1 MNGFRNVAGL
11 LWFSMRKGSGFAALG
26 TGTSIR
32 WSAPD
37 DTEQQAGYQK
47 IKKGQSIMN
56 SQEISI
62 QAWSTE
68 IFHQSENVKSSPNFG
83 VEPFSVTMRSVF
95 CNLLKKKMVGATGFE
110 PATSSSQSWRSSQAE
125 LRSEPEQVAI
135 WGQNRSLA
143 KVFFTFSFSFFIRL
157 EIWLF

>member
-1 MNGFRNVAGL
+1 
-11 LWFSMRKGSGFAALG
+11 
-26 TGTSIR
+26 
-32 WSAPD
+32 
-37 DTEQQAGYQK
+37 
-47 IKKGQSIMN
+47 MN

-135 WGQNRSLA
+135 
-143 KVFFTFSFSFFIRL
+143 
-157 EIWLF
+157 